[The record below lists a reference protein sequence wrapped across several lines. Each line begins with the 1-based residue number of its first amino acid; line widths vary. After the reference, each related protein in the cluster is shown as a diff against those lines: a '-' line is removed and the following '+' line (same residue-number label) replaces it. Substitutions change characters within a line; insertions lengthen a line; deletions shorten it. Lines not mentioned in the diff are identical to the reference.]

1 MKKVNIIFLDVDGV
15 LNSIDYAKKV
25 YEETRKPHSEYEYP
39 FDPEC
44 LERLQ
49 RLVAKTDARI
59 VITSTWRKT
68 EEGKRTLQNVLE
80 QYDLANRVIG
90 YTPILNTKRGEEIK
104 SFLETLNVE
113 ASYIILD
120 DDSDMEEL
128 TPYLILTSM
137 KTGLTEEKMTEGM
150 QKLKKFSKL

>member
-1 MKKVNIIFLDVDGV
+1 MNIIFLDVDGV
-15 LNSIDYAKKV
+15 LNSIDHAKKV
-25 YEETRKPHSEYEYP
+25 YEETLRAHSGYEYP

-49 RLVAKTDARI
+49 KLVEKTDARI

-68 EEGKRTLQNVLE
+68 EEGKRVLQNILE

-90 YTPILNTKRGEEIK
+90 YTPILNKKRGEEIK

-120 DDSDMEEL
+120 DDDDMEEL

-137 KTGLTEEKMTEGM
+137 KTGLTEEKMMEGM

>member
-1 MKKVNIIFLDVDGV
+1 MNIIFLDVDGV
-15 LNSIDYAKKV
+15 LNSIDHAKKV
-25 YEETRKPHSEYEYP
+25 YEETLRAHSGYEYP

-49 RLVAKTDARI
+49 RLVEKTDARI

-68 EEGKRTLQNVLE
+68 EEGKRVLQNILE

-90 YTPILNTKRGEEIK
+90 YTPILNKKRGEEIK

-120 DDSDMEEL
+120 DDDDMEEL

-137 KTGLTEEKMTEGM
+137 KTGLTEEKMMEGM

>member
-1 MKKVNIIFLDVDGV
+1 MNIIFLDVDGV
-15 LNSIDYAKKV
+15 LNSIDHAKKV
-25 YEETRKPHSEYEYP
+25 YEETLRPHSGYEYP

-49 RLVAKTDARI
+49 RLVEKTDARI

-68 EEGKRTLQNVLE
+68 EEGKRVLQNILE

-120 DDSDMEEL
+120 DDDDMEEL

>member
-1 MKKVNIIFLDVDGV
+1 M
-15 LNSIDYAKKV
+15 
-25 YEETRKPHSEYEYP
+25 YEETLRAHSGYEYP

-49 RLVAKTDARI
+49 RLVEKTDARI

-90 YTPILNTKRGEEIK
+90 YTPILNKKRGEEIK

>member
-1 MKKVNIIFLDVDGV
+1 MNIIFLDVDGV
-15 LNSIDYAKKV
+15 LNSIDHAKKV
-25 YEETRKPHSEYEYP
+25 YEETLRAHSGYEYP

-49 RLVAKTDARI
+49 RLVEKTDARI

-68 EEGKRTLQNVLE
+68 EEGKRVLQNILE

-120 DDSDMEEL
+120 DDDDMEEL
-128 TPYLILTSM
+128 TPYLILTNM

-150 QKLKKFSKL
+150 QKLKKFSKV

>member
-1 MKKVNIIFLDVDGV
+1 M
-15 LNSIDYAKKV
+15 
-25 YEETRKPHSEYEYP
+25 YEETLRAHSGYEYP

-49 RLVAKTDARI
+49 RLVEKTDARI

-68 EEGKRTLQNVLE
+68 EEGKRVLQNILE
-80 QYDLANRVIG
+80 QYDLANRIIG

-120 DDSDMEEL
+120 DDDDMEEL
-128 TPYLILTSM
+128 TPYLILTNM

>member
-1 MKKVNIIFLDVDGV
+1 M
-15 LNSIDYAKKV
+15 
-25 YEETRKPHSEYEYP
+25 
-39 FDPEC
+39 
-44 LERLQ
+44 
-49 RLVAKTDARI
+49 
-59 VITSTWRKT
+59 
-68 EEGKRTLQNVLE
+68 
-80 QYDLANRVIG
+80 
-90 YTPILNTKRGEEIK
+90 EIK

-120 DDSDMEEL
+120 DDDDMEEL

>member
-1 MKKVNIIFLDVDGV
+1 MNIIFLDVDGV
-15 LNSIDYAKKV
+15 LNSIDHAKKV
-25 YEETRKPHSEYEYP
+25 CEETLRAHSGYEYP

-49 RLVAKTDARI
+49 RLVEKTDARI

-68 EEGKRTLQNVLE
+68 EEGKRVLQNILE

-120 DDSDMEEL
+120 DDDDMEEL
-128 TPYLILTSM
+128 TPYLILTNM